1 MPPAPLGIIKGESQN
16 LSPSDVVNKLI
27 SNSIRLTYKCRTF
40 LGLKNSFPY
49 KYLHT
54 SVIDRVNDLFSD
66 NMNNSQLN

>member
-1 MPPAPLGIIKGESQN
+1 M
-16 LSPSDVVNKLI
+16 VNKLI

-54 SVIDRVNDLFSD
+54 SVIDRVNEFPSD
-66 NMNNSQLN
+66 NMNDAQLN